1 MPHLPL
7 SRRLRLR
14 LSFGICLLIL
24 SALASTPVYTQP
36 RSRDHAVMAGTDRT
50 FAQVAVSWL
59 RDSIPTTYFV
69 RVRSMAGQAWREY
82 DTLTETSPY
91 LGIVLPSFDHT
102 EVEIEKRTIDANGK
116 PLSAVGY
123 WLGRGTGDLLRWTL
137 PGRVL
142 LLIDDESA
150 SLLRD
155 ELEEWKHD
163 VLMEGWIP
171 QVRSLLPSERN
182 NPRSVKNVII
192 NAFAD
197 TSRGNLTHVLLV
209 GDIPYAYTG
218 GFSTTGAVPPPDG
231 HPEHGGAW
239 SSDAYYG
246 DVEVSPGISAE
257 ESWTDDVVNDT
268 TSFRQHNKN
277 VAGDGKFD
285 QSLIPSDLE
294 LAVGRIDMRQLPN
307 FGTRPDSR
315 TAEIELLRRVFRKT
329 HAYRIRSTELK
340 RVAVIDDN
348 FGPFENDASGGRTIE
363 AFAAS
368 AWRGYSTIV
377 GPQNVIEGDVLPGGT
392 RPSLDTLPALL
403 AYACGGGG
411 YEHCSGV
418 ATSLELSTATV
429 RAGFMWTLGSYYA
442 DVDSEN
448 NFLRSLLAT
457 EGNVVGVGWSGR
469 PHFQF
474 HYLNARS
481 TVGEMTVVS
490 QNDASN
496 YRGATIWRD
505 SVTPSAYRY
514 GNRGIHLNH
523 LGDPTLRMPG
533 PVMTGEI
540 TVSTEGNSVRLRWP
554 THPEAFGYTIDVGRT
569 IDEPFIP
576 LLSHGVGAQR
586 DTLSLVTELPPN
598 TRLVRIRPIL
608 GNFDTTTYT
617 PIVGRG
623 LLATVPVTSVVEF
636 NEYPSADDLEG
647 GTRGDQG
654 SGETIDVYF
663 DVLGRQLSG
672 PPRHG
677 RYPVLRR
684 RWRIQ

>member
-1 MPHLPL
+1 MMPRLPL
-7 SRRLRLR
+7 SRHFVLVL
-14 LSFGICLLIL
+14 CLVVHSTLT
-24 SALASTPVYTQP
+24 LAQP
-36 RSRDHAVMAGTDRT
+36 SSRDHAVMTGTDRS
-50 FAQVAVSWL
+50 FGQVAVSWL
-59 RDSIPTTYFV
+59 RDSIPTTYYV
-69 RVRSMAGQAWREY
+69 RVRSLANQPWRDY
-82 DTLTETSPY
+82 DTLTETAPY

-102 EVEIEKRTIDANGK
+102 EVEIEKRNIGANGK

-123 WLGRGTGDLLRWTL
+123 WLGRGTGNLLRWTL

-142 LLIDDESA
+142 LMIDDEAATS
-150 SLLRD
+150 LRD
-155 ELEEWKHD
+155 EVEEWKHD
-163 VLMEGWIP
+163 VLMEGWTP

-182 NPRSVKNVII
+182 NPRTIKNIII
-192 NAFAD
+192 NAYSD
-197 TSRGNLTHVLLV
+197 TIRGKLTHVLLV
-209 GDIPYAYTG
+209 GDIPYAYSG
-218 GFSTTGAVPPPDG
+218 GFSSTGAVPPPDG

-268 TSFRQHNKN
+268 TPFRPNNKN

-315 TAEIELLRRVFRKT
+315 SAEMELLRRVFRKT
-329 HAYRIRSTELK
+329 HAYRTRSTELK
-340 RVAVIDDN
+340 HVAVIDDN
-348 FGPFENDASGGRTIE
+348 FGPFENDAAGGRTIE

-377 GPQNVIEGDVLPGGT
+377 GPMNVMEGDFLPGGS

-411 YEHCSGV
+411 YEHCTGV
-418 ATSLELSTATV
+418 ATSLELASATV
-429 RAGFMWTLGSYYA
+429 RAGFIWTLGSYYA

-490 QNDASN
+490 QNDASE
-496 YRGATIWRD
+496 YRGATVWRD
-505 SVTPSAYRY
+505 SLTPSAYRY

-523 LGDPTLRMPG
+523 LGDPTLRMPA
-533 PVMTGEI
+533 PVMTGNI

-554 THPEAFGYTIDVGRT
+554 THPEAFGYAVDVGRT
-569 IDEPFIP
+569 IDEPFTP
-576 LLSHGVGAQR
+576 LLSYGVGAQR
-586 DTLSLVTELPPN
+586 DSLSLVVELPAN

-608 GNFDTTTYT
+608 GNFDTTTFT
-617 PIVGRG
+617 PVVGRG
-623 LLATVPVTSVVEF
+623 LLASVPVTSVF
-636 NEYPSADDLEG
+636 EYNDRETVDDMVG
-647 GTRGDQG
+647 GKWGDKG
-654 SGETIDVYF
+654 SRETIDAYF
-663 DVLGRQLSG
+663 DVLGRQLLG
-672 PPRHG
+672 PPTRQS

-684 RWRIQ
+684 RGRIQ